1 MIETIIVVVCLL
13 GLTFMMWAALFKIAD
28 EGD

>member
-1 MIETIIVVVCLL
+1 MIGNLIVVVCIL